1 MAEKQEAKGL
11 LTSESGNSAPIPQ
24 NSPPVVVTKAEVGD
38 IAEKTYEKLLS
49 KTAIGIIV
57 WVLAIILSFIVGNLF
72 VITKDMYGKI
82 HELNGKSERETFLI
96 NSLSD
101 KIKFCEKRSEELEKQ
116 NEILNSVISKQKDLK

>member
-82 HELNGKSERETFLI
+82 HELNGRLLWL
-96 NSLSD
+96 SLS
-101 KIKFCEKRSEELEKQ
+101 
-116 NEILNSVISKQKDLK
+116 VIIFLTDQVDNAQTQYTHRY